1 MDHRKN
7 KKSLTNIVNNLKMI
21 FQKEPIY
28 SIEQNGYRS
37 KLSTCNNL
45 FSDYPVYN
53 PYAYFTVPLSSI
65 RSLLL

>member
-1 MDHRKN
+1 
-7 KKSLTNIVNNLKMI
+7 MI

-53 PYAYFTVPLSSI
+53 PYAYYTVPLSSI

>member
-28 SIEQNGYRS
+28 LTEQNGYRS
-37 KLSTCNNL
+37 KLSSICNNL
-45 FSDYPVYN
+45 FSDYPVCS
-53 PYAYFTVPLSSI
+53 PYAYYTVLY
-65 RSLLL
+65 LYHQL